1 MEILFPLFEK
11 LKSWVHQNQF
21 LRWGKNRTHNRKKII
36 IWATTEPR
44 EYIPL
49 RSKVDEDAVAVL
61 QAHHAK
67 KEAAQKVGTVAAE
80 PISGMRG
87 KNQNPQYKKKVIIW
101 VSTEPREFI
110 LIIEKL

>member
-1 MEILFPLFEK
+1 
-11 LKSWVHQNQF
+11 
-21 LRWGKNRTHNRKKII
+21 LRNLNYWGT
-36 IWATTEPR
+36 
-44 EYIPL
+44 
-49 RSKVDEDAVAVL
+49 SK
-61 QAHHAK
+61 
-67 KEAAQKVGTVAAE
+67 